1 MSVPPVDPVS
11 SLIPVHN
18 FVSHATVPLKNAT
31 GVEHITTTEVIGSD
45 GRTMST
51 TEIAHITYDKF
62 GRLQTIDP
70 QSRGELY

>member
-51 TEIAHITYDKF
+51 TEIAHIIYDKF
-62 GRLQTIDP
+62 GRLQTIPP
-70 QSRGELY
+70 QSRGELF

>member
-18 FVSHATVPLKNAT
+18 FVSHRTVPLKNAT
-31 GVEHITTTEVIGSD
+31 GVEHITRTETVGSD
-45 GRTMST
+45 GRVMST
-51 TEIAHITYDKF
+51 TEAAHITYDRF

-70 QSRGELY
+70 QSKGELY

>member
-11 SLIPVHN
+11 SLITVHN
-18 FVSHATVPLKNAT
+18 FVSHATVPLKNAP

-70 QSRGELY
+70 QSKGELY

>member
-18 FVSHATVPLKNAT
+18 FVSHATVHLKNAT

-51 TEIAHITYDKF
+51 TEIAHITYDKV

-70 QSRGELY
+70 QSKGELY

>member
-45 GRTMST
+45 GRVMK
-51 TEIAHITYDKF
+51 IGRAHV
-62 GRLQTIDP
+62 
-70 QSRGELY
+70 